1 MKGGEYDQE
10 DRAVLNKEFSEYDI
24 CVATKDGLPTSMQD
38 ELDYKYN
45 YYCSV
50 PHQEWYDLLSTTEAK
65 ENISGGSS
73 WEISSGGN
81 TSQPSRI
88 MSIIPTMTL

>member
-1 MKGGEYDQE
+1 
-10 DRAVLNKEFSEYDI
+10 
-24 CVATKDGLPTSMQD
+24 MQD

-65 ENISGGSS
+65 ENIKRAATHIKILAASKAAPAHSDS
-73 WEISSGGN
+73 DASTKVPRKNKARTIFLPARKQKGN
-81 TSQPSRI
+81 
-88 MSIIPTMTL
+88 